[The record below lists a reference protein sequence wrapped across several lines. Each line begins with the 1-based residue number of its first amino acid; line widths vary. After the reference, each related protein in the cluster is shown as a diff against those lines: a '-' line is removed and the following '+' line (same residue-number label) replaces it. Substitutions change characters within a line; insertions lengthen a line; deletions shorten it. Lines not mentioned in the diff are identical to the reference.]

1 MAARSSLLTAVF
13 SASIFGALCATGVS
27 AQVAPPSA
35 QPEVAN
41 SRFQFLGATN
51 AASVQIRS
59 GPGENYYATAK
70 VDKGMPVTV
79 VGVKFDW
86 LKIVPPEGSYS
97 VVAKAFVSREGAAS
111 TGKVTADTLNVRA
124 GSNMVPM
131 KVTVQ
136 CKLQKGA
143 EVQIIGEQDEY
154 YMIKPPAE
162 AYLYIHQK
170 FVDPV
175 KQINEKPIASAAGN
189 NAPTTR
195 PIMATNTDTV
205 PAPTTQPVTV
215 DVKPIEPP
223 VDHVALVMAAYEKFE
238 VEAKAADAKPLAER
252 PYPELIDICKKL
264 MGSQYLPAQNKIQ
277 ADVLLQCLVIK
288 NRNREQW
295 LATQKDMAAAADK
308 LVKTQQERA
317 VAQDKVDAG
326 ITTFTAL
333 GLLQASAVQPG
344 ENQTLYRITDPAT
357 GRSLCYIRT
366 NDPKF
371 ATFIDKFVGVKGELV
386 TDAQLSLKTVNA
398 TDIQAVEQAKVNH
411 GVTAQIVPPSMVGDG
426 TPSTATTGGN

>member
-13 SASIFGALCATGVS
+13 SASILGALFATGVS
-27 AQVAPPSA
+27 AQVAPPAA

-41 SRFQFLGATN
+41 SRYQFLGATN
-51 AASVQIRS
+51 APSVQIRS

-86 LKIVPPEGSYS
+86 LKIVPPEGSFS
-97 VVAKAFVSREGAAS
+97 VVAKAFVNREGTSS
-111 TGKVTADTLNVRA
+111 TGRVTADTLNVRA
-124 GSNMVPM
+124 GSNLVPM

-162 AYLYIHQK
+162 AYLYVHQK

-175 KQINEKPIASAAGN
+175 KQINEKPIASAGGDN
-189 NAPTTR
+189 PPTTR
-195 PIMATNTDTV
+195 PILASNTDS
-205 PAPTTQPVTV
+205 AKGPTTQPAVA
-215 DVKPIEPP
+215 DIQPAEPQ
-223 VDHVALVMAAYEKFE
+223 VDHVAVAMAEYEKLE
-238 VEAKAADAKPLAER
+238 VDAKAADAVPLGER
-252 PYPELIDICKKL
+252 PYAELIDACKKL
-264 MGSQYLPAQNKIQ
+264 MQNQYLPSQNKIH

-295 LATQKDMAAAADK
+295 LATQKDMAEAADK
-308 LVKTQQERA
+308 LAKTQQDR
-317 VAQDKVDAG
+317 VAAQAKVDAG

-333 GLLQASAVQPG
+333 GMLQASAVQPG
-344 ENQTLYRITDPAT
+344 DNQTLYRITDPAT
-357 GRSLCYIRT
+357 GRSLCYVRA

-411 GVTAQIVPPSMVGDG
+411 GVTAQIVPPSMVGEG
-426 TPSTATTGGN
+426 AGSTPATGGN

>member
-1 MAARSSLLTAVF
+1 MAARLSLLTAVF
-13 SASIFGALCATGVS
+13 SASILGTLFATGVS

-35 QPEVAN
+35 QPEVEN
-41 SRFQFLGATN
+41 SRYQFLGATN
-51 AASVQIRS
+51 APSVQVRS

-70 VDKGMPVTV
+70 VDKGTPVTV

-86 LKIVPPEGSYS
+86 LKIVPPEGSFS
-97 VVAKAFVSREGAAS
+97 VVAKAFVNREGNAG

-124 GSNMVPM
+124 GSNLVPM

-162 AYLYIHQK
+162 AYLYVHQK

-175 KQINEKPIASAAGN
+175 KQINEKPIASATGANG
-189 NAPTTR
+189 PTTR
-195 PIMATNTDTV
+195 PIFASD
-205 PAPTTQPVTV
+205 TTQPPTTRPATV
-215 DVKPIEPP
+215 DIKPPEPQ
-223 VDHVALVMAAYEKFE
+223 VDHVAIAMAEYERFE
-238 VEAKAADAKPLAER
+238 LDAKAADARPLGER
-252 PYPELIDICKKL
+252 PYPELIETCKKL
-264 MGSQYLPAQNKIQ
+264 IQNEYLPGQNKIQ
-277 ADVLLQCLVIK
+277 ADVRLQILVIK

-295 LATQKDMAAAADK
+295 LATQKDMAEATVK
-308 LVKTQQERA
+308 LAKTQQERA
-317 VAQDKVDAG
+317 AAQDKVDAG

-344 ENQTLYRITDPAT
+344 DNQTLYRITDPAT
-357 GRSLCYIRT
+357 GRSLCYVRT

-371 ATFIDKFVGVKGELV
+371 ASFIDKFVGVKGELI
-386 TDAQLSLKTVNA
+386 TDAQLSLKTVSA
-398 TDIQAVEQAKVNH
+398 TDIQAVDQAKVNH

-426 TPSTATTGGN
+426 AGSTATTGN

>member
-1 MAARSSLLTAVF
+1 MAARSSLLTVVF
-13 SASIFGALCATGVS
+13 SASIVGSLFAADVP
-27 AQVAPPSA
+27 AQIAPPSA

-41 SRFQFLGATN
+41 SRYQFLGATN

-86 LKIVPPEGSYS
+86 LKIVPPEGSFS
-97 VVAKAFVSREGAAS
+97 VVAKAFVSREGTSS

-124 GSNMVPM
+124 GSNLVPM

-175 KQINEKPIASAAGN
+175 KQINDKPIASAAGN

-195 PIMATNTDTV
+195 PILATNTDTTQG
-205 PAPTTQPVTV
+205 PTTQPVV
-215 DVKPIEPP
+215 ADIKPVEPQ
-223 VDHVALVMAAYEKFE
+223 VDHVALVMAEYERLE
-238 VEAKAADAKPLAER
+238 LDAKSADAKPLAER
-252 PYPELIDICKKL
+252 PYPELIDTCKKL
-264 MGSQYLPAQNKIQ
+264 IQNQYLPVQSKIH
-277 ADVLLQCLVIK
+277 ADVLLQVLVIK

-295 LATQKDMAAAADK
+295 LATQKDMALANEK
-308 LVKTQQERA
+308 LAKTEQDRTT
-317 VAQDKVDAG
+317 AQTKVDAG

-333 GLLQASAVQPG
+333 GLLQASSVQPG

-357 GRSLCYIRT
+357 GRSLCYVRT
-366 NDPKF
+366 SDPKF
-371 ATFIDKFVGVKGELV
+371 ATFIDKFVGVKGELA
-386 TDAQLSLKTVNA
+386 TDAQLSLKTVTA
-398 TDIQAVEQAKVNH
+398 TDIQLVEQAKVNH
-411 GVTAQIVPPSMVGDG
+411 GVTAQIVPPSLVGNG
-426 TPSTATTGGN
+426 STATTGSGN